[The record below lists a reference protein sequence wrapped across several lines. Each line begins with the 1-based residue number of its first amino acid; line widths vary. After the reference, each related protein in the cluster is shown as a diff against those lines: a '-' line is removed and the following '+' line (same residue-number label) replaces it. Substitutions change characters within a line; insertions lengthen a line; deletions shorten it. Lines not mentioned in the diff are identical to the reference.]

1 MKIILKR
8 MCLAFV
14 IAAFAYITVV
24 TILMV
29 QISNHNPK
37 SNASSMIILGAK
49 LNGDQLSLSL
59 KNRMDV
65 ALIYLQENPST
76 QVIVS
81 GGQGS
86 NELISEAEAMKNYLI
101 KNHIAAAR
109 IQSETQ
115 STSTFEN
122 IKFSKKML
130 QGHQI
135 VLVSNDFHLLRAKL
149 IAKRQGLIVDTLS
162 APTPKSVKI
171 QMYIREYFALIKS
184 FLLDR

>member
-1 MKIILKR
+1 MKLVLKR
-8 MCLAFV
+8 LCLAFV
-14 IAAFAYITVV
+14 IAAAAYITVV

-29 QISNHNPK
+29 QIANHIPK
-37 SNASSMIILGAK
+37 SNANSMIILGAK

-65 ALIYLQENPST
+65 ALNYLQDNPHT

-86 NELISEAEAMKNYLI
+86 NELISEAEAMKNYLL
-101 KNHIAAAR
+101 KNQVSAAR
-109 IQSETQ
+109 IQAEAQ

-122 IKFSKKML
+122 IKYSKKML
-130 QGHQI
+130 RGPLI
-135 VLVSNDFHLLRAKL
+135 VLVSNDFHLLRAKM
-149 IAKRQGLIVDTLS
+149 IANRQGLNVDTLS
-162 APTPKSVKI
+162 APTPKSVRI
-171 QMYIREYFALIKS
+171 HMYIREYVALIKS

>member
-1 MKIILKR
+1 MKRIIIRIL
-8 MCLAFV
+8 LV
-14 IAAFAYITVV
+14 IIVVTAAYITIV
-24 TILMV
+24 TFKMV
-29 QISNHNPK
+29 EISKHIPK

-65 ALIYLQENPST
+65 ALAYLSKNPST

-86 NELISEAEAMKNYLI
+86 DELIPEAEAMKRYLI
-101 KNHIAAAR
+101 KNQIEAAR
-109 IQSETQ
+109 IQTEDL

-122 IKFSKKML
+122 IKFSKKLL
-130 QGHQI
+130 QGEPI
-135 VLVSNDFHLLRAKL
+135 VLVSSDFHVLRAKL
-149 IAKRQGLIVDTLS
+149 IANRQGLTVDTLA
-162 APTPKSVKI
+162 APTPKNVRV
-171 QMYIREYFALIKS
+171 QLYVREYMALIKS